1 MNLRG
6 TRTENFRDFSEGCI
20 FETLLPAR
28 FRFYLP
34 TRIEF
39 GVGIL
44 ERVGEEAAKLG
55 RRALIVISKGGS
67 MRRAGILEKVQ
78 NFLYENGVESVV
90 FDKVQPNPIAPTVD
104 EGAQLAREK
113 RCDLVI
119 GLGGGSPIDTAK
131 CIALM
136 AKSPG
141 KFWDYVQSGSGGRRT
156 PQEAL
161 PIIAIPTT
169 AGTGTE
175 ADPFAVITN
184 PDTKEKIGIGFELLF
199 PKVSLV
205 DPQLML
211 TLPKDQ
217 TAYTGIDAFYHAL
230 ESYLNLN
237 HQPTSDL
244 LALQAIRL
252 ITEYLPRAYEN
263 GQDLEARTKLAWAST
278 AAGICETLAGC
289 IGLHAMEHP
298 VSGHYPEVPHGAG
311 LAALGPSF
319 CEYILPYTQERLACV
334 AKAMGEKIESLTLKE
349 ASKAAISA
357 IRRLQAR
364 VGLAELNLRM
374 LGVEPNMIPRLAKD
388 AIATMGSLVAV
399 TPGNLGEA
407 DLIKIYHRALTG

>member
-1 MNLRG
+1 MKTHKENPENLFDEC
-6 TRTENFRDFSEGCI
+6 TFATA
-20 FETLLPAR
+20 LPTR

-39 GVGIL
+39 GVGTL

-55 RRALIVISKGGS
+55 RRALIVISRGGS
-67 MRRAGILEKVQ
+67 MRRTGILEKVQ
-78 NFLYENGVESVV
+78 NFLSEHGVTSII
-90 FDKVQPNPIAPTVD
+90 FDEVQPNPIAPTVD
-104 EGAQLAREK
+104 EGAQIAREEK
-113 RCDLVI
+113 CDLVI

-131 CIALM
+131 CIAFM

-175 ADPFAVITN
+175 ADPFAVISN
-184 PDTKEKIGIGFELLF
+184 PETKEKIGIGFELLF

-211 TLPKDQ
+211 TVPKDQ
-217 TAYTGIDAFYHAL
+217 TAYTGMDAFYHAL

-237 HQPTSDL
+237 HQPASDL

-252 ITEYLPRAYEN
+252 IAEYLPRAYEN

-289 IGLHAMEHP
+289 IGLHALEHP

-311 LAALGPSF
+311 LAALGPAF
-319 CEYILPYTQERLACV
+319 FEYILPYVQERLACV
-334 AKAMGEKIESLTLKE
+334 AEAMGEKTDGLTLEE
-349 ASKAAISA
+349 AAKAAISA
-357 IRRLQAR
+357 IRSLQAR
-364 VGLAELNLRM
+364 VGLGGLNLRT
-374 LGVEPNMIPRLAKD
+374 LGVEADLIPRLAAD
-388 AIATMGSLVAV
+388 ALATMGSLVSV
-399 TPGNLGEA
+399 TPGNLGKN
-407 DLIKIYHRALTG
+407 DLMVIYSRALTA